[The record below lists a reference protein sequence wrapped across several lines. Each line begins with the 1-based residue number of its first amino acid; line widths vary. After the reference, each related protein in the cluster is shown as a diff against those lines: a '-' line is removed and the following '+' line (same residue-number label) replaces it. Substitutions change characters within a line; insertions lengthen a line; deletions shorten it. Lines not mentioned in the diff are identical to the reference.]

1 MDALSNEDEN
11 ETLPANLGP
20 MRGAADDDDDDG
32 AAQVSD
38 VLLDKGKETTGKRTE
53 LEERRGARM
62 RGLECGGSRTKLAS
76 EDRKVS
82 FQERK
87 TPKTST
93 ATVHR
98 SKVDK

>member
-20 MRGAADDDDDDG
+20 MRGAADDDG

-38 VLLDKGKETTGKRTE
+38 VLLDKGQETTGKRTD

-62 RGLECGGSRTKLAS
+62 RGWNVEEAGPSWPARTEKSLFKKERLQKPETKLSIA
-76 EDRKVS
+76 RK
-82 FQERK
+82 
-87 TPKTST
+87 
-93 ATVHR
+93 
-98 SKVDK
+98 

>member
-1 MDALSNEDEN
+1 MDTLSNEDEN

-20 MRGAADDDDDDG
+20 MRGAANDDG

-62 RGLECGGSRTKLAS
+62 SWPARTEKSLFKKERLQKPQTKLSIA
-76 EDRKVS
+76 RK
-82 FQERK
+82 
-87 TPKTST
+87 
-93 ATVHR
+93 
-98 SKVDK
+98 